1 MEKCTPFDAFMVC
14 LLRCIKQHGWFWRK
28 NSLKSCIFSPFFD
41 FLEGEIVINVTKRR
55 RLKVK
60 TMEYNFVTD
69 DNCNQIKQNQL
80 KCGTFHSPYGE
91 WIDKKHNQHLV
102 HIKKPAIIF
111 AIHLRNHIWQWT
123 IWVLT
128 PALIIVLSTTNN
140 VLGQPMVV
148 ASMGYTV
155 SLVLIVFSLQ
165 FSLFFT
171 SFSNFDTHFQ
181 FVMLMLYGSV
191 TFLLTWVIV
200 LIFTK

>member
-1 MEKCTPFDAFMVC
+1 MILKE
-14 LLRCIKQHGWFWRK
+14 

-69 DNCNQIKQNQL
+69 DNCNQIKQNHL

-102 HIKKPAIIF
+102 QIKKPAIIF

-140 VLGQPMVV
+140 VLCTP
-148 ASMGYTV
+148 SYT
-155 SLVLIVFSLQ
+155 LLFTLCHMTNCYLPLFKKNCFLIKSH
-165 FSLFFT
+165 
-171 SFSNFDTHFQ
+171 FDNNA
-181 FVMLMLYGSV
+181 GINKSV
-191 TFLLTWVIV
+191 HIGCTNDKV
-200 LIFTK
+200 